1 MTKSIGSRISML
13 LFLGLIWY
21 CYTESMIT
29 KNSTVLAAEN
39 VENRQPEIGEESP
52 GFTLKNQDQLN
63 VSLGDFKGEKNVVLV
78 FYPLDFTPV

>member
-1 MTKSIGSRISML
+1 MTKSIGLRIGMI
-13 LFLGLIWY
+13 LFLALIWY
-21 CYTESMIT
+21 CYTGSVIT
-29 KNSTVLAAEN
+29 KNGTVLAAEN
-39 VENRQPEIGEESP
+39 VENRQPEIGEEPP

>member
-1 MTKSIGSRISML
+1 MTKSIGSLIIMI

-21 CYTESMIT
+21 CYTGLMIT
-29 KNSTVLAAEN
+29 KNRTVLAAEN
-39 VENRQPEIGEESP
+39 VENCQPEIGEKLP
-52 GFTLKNQDQLN
+52 GFTLKNQEQLN

>member
-1 MTKSIGSRISML
+1 MI

-29 KNSTVLAAEN
+29 KNRMVLAAEN
-39 VENRQPEIGEESP
+39 AENRQPEIGEESP

-63 VSLGDFKGEKNVVLV
+63 VSLADFKGEKNVVLV